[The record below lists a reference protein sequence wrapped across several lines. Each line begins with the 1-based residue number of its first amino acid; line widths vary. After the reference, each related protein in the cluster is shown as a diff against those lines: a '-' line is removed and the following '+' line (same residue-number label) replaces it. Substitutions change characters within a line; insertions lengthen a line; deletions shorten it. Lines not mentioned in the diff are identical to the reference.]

1 MGNGTKLRRLAK
13 RLWVKV
19 SPMVGL
25 GRILLHLDAVG
36 EGVLADS
43 GHLPGNF
50 GSGCV
55 RLNDEGV
62 VFNLSRD
69 SGMYPLVVAAEPPR
83 VAAAV
88 ARARRAL
95 ATLEQASS
103 YRMT

>member
-1 MGNGTKLRRLAK
+1 
-13 RLWVKV
+13 
-19 SPMVGL
+19 MVGL
-25 GRILLHLDAVG
+25 GLVLLHLDAVGVG

-50 GSGCV
+50 GSGCA

-62 VFNLSRD
+62 VCNLSRD
-69 SGMYPLVVAAEPPR
+69 SGMYPLVVVAAEPPR